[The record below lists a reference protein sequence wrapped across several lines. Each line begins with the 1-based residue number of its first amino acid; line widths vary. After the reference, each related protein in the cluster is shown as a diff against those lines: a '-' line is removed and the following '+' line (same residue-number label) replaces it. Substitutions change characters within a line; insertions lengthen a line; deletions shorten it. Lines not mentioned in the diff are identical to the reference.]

1 MIKKAVKMQLLKGCE
16 KEYQKR
22 HDEIWPEMVEM
33 LKIHGAISY
42 SIFLDPSTCALYAY
56 LEIEDEER
64 WLKTSKTVVN
74 KKWWDFMSDIMDTN
88 YDNSPSSVE
97 LLKIFELEH

>member
-33 LKIHGAISY
+33 LKIHGVISY
-42 SIFLDPSTCALYAY
+42 SIFLDPS
-56 LEIEDEER
+56 
-64 WLKTSKTVVN
+64 
-74 KKWWDFMSDIMDTN
+74 
-88 YDNSPSSVE
+88 
-97 LLKIFELEH
+97 

>member
-1 MIKKAVKMQLLKGCE
+1 MQLLKGCE

-33 LKIHGAISY
+33 LKIHGVISY

-74 KKWWDFMSDIMDTN
+74 KNGGILCLILWIQTMIIALH
-88 YDNSPSSVE
+88 
-97 LLKIFELEH
+97 LLSY

>member
-1 MIKKAVKMQLLKGCE
+1 MAGDGRDVKSS
-16 KEYQKR
+16 R
-22 HDEIWPEMVEM
+22 RN
-33 LKIHGAISY
+33 
-42 SIFLDPSTCALYAY
+42 FLFYAY

-74 KKWWDFMSDIMDTN
+74 QKWWDFMSDIMDTN